1 MHCLPRVCVTV
12 LTAALTLTAW
22 SRPAH
27 AIVGGELDGDGHPNV
42 GTFVWPDGLDLDFDG
57 VADWDDDGDGVPDVP
72 FTGGNFTLIHPRV
85 IVGAG
90 HVFDFILSD
99 IEIGYYTLQD
109 VRVSFSPNP
118 KLHPET
124 WLKIDRIILHP
135 DYARGKFYGY
145 GATPQLDVAVGILT
159 EPVIDITPAT
169 LGCAGL
175 LDALNEFGLLRDAE
189 VGAPFTVLGYG
200 KYGDPPNALIRPDGQ
215 RRVAVSEFMN
225 LHDHWVIL
233 DQNSAHGNGGSA
245 DLDSGGPTFWIDL
258 ETGEEILVAIVANG
272 DATAVATGINFRLD
286 TPEVLGF
293 LGDVM
298 AAVEAGEL

>member
-1 MHCLPRVCVTV
+1 MLMGVAVVTV
-12 LTAALTLTAW
+12 W

-72 FTGGNFTLIHPRV
+72 YTGGNFTLIHRRV
-85 IVGAG
+85 VVGAA
-90 HVFDFILSD
+90 HVFNFLLDD
-99 IEIGYYTLQD
+99 IEIGYYTLED
-109 VRVSFSPNP
+109 VRVSFSADP
-118 KLHPET
+118 KNHPET
-124 WLKIDRIILHP
+124 WREIDEIILHP
-135 DYARGKFYGY
+135 DYAPGKFYGG
-145 GATPQLDVAVGILT
+145 GATPQADVAVTILT
-159 EPVIDITPAT
+159 EPVVGITPAT

-175 LDALNEFGLLRDAE
+175 LDDLDDFGLLRDADL
-189 VGAPFTVLGYG
+189 GAPFTVLGYG

-215 RRVAVSEFMN
+215 RRVAVSEFMT
-225 LHDHWVIL
+225 LLDHWVIL
-233 DQNSAHGNGGSA
+233 DQNAAHGNGGTA

-258 ETGEEILVAIVANG
+258 ETGEEILVALVING
-272 DATAVATGINFRLD
+272 DATGVATGVNFRLD

-298 AAVEAGEL
+298 EAIENCEL